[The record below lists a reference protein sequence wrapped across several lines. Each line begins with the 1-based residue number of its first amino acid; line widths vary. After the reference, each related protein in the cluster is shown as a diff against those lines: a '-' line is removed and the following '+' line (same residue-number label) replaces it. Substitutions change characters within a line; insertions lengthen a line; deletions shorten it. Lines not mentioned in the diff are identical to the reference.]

1 MKHWALRAARGTVL
15 GVLAEI
21 AARGAN
27 TIFFI
32 LLARHLES
40 DAGAGQRAAE
50 AARAAESQS
59 KDQPKDVARDGSRE
73 QRDRLASLAF
83 KDPARLSP
91 ARSVS
96 CARAWLPTQK
106 G

>member
-1 MKHWALRAARGTVL
+1 MERSFVKHWALRAARGTVL

-40 DAGAGQRAAE
+40 DAGAYTLGFTYALVADPTL
-50 AARAAESQS
+50 ARW
-59 KDQPKDVARDGSRE
+59 P
-73 QRDRLASLAF
+73 
-83 KDPARLSP
+83 
-91 ARSVS
+91 
-96 CARAWLPTQK
+96 
-106 G
+106 